1 MALTRCTVVW
11 NHHNCLVSRCDC
23 YSKRTPWGWSWG
35 TVVCTVSNPYR
46 ALVRCPAAPL
56 LVPANVPGKA
66 ARDSM
71 NTQLPANLVRDQV
84 RFLALIL
91 NLAFI
96 PSSWWAFGGMN
107 QWLND
112 LSPFLLLY
120 FSILSSIKKKK
131 EEKNYETQFLL
142 VIWFPLCSIPSPW
155 Q

>member
-1 MALTRCTVVW
+1 
-11 NHHNCLVSRCDC
+11 
-23 YSKRTPWGWSWG
+23 
-35 TVVCTVSNPYR
+35 
-46 ALVRCPAAPL
+46 
-56 LVPANVPGKA
+56 
-66 ARDSM
+66 M

-142 VIWFPLCSIPSPW
+142 VIWFPLCSIPSP
-155 Q
+155 